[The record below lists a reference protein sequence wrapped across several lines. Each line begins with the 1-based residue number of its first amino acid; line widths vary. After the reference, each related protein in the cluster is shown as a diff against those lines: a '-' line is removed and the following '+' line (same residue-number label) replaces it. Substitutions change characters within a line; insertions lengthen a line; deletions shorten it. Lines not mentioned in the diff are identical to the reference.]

1 MPDIPR
7 FSAFD
12 VTSKLQQE
20 LDFSRTAGTGDPLA
34 GTGASVPS
42 SIRVQTV
49 TQSPNGFWSEVIS
62 DQPSPV
68 QTQDSI
74 ISSLEQQRVGLISSF
89 EEICAA
95 YDREIL
101 SLNNQIND
109 KKSVIVSKVT
119 SAVSGFC
126 GFEGTLPSSPGAED
140 INGVSV
146 GIGVTVRGDTS
157 AIKIYPNI
165 RAYTADS
172 PFNDATTQ
180 NLSNSNVGL
189 GYENV
194 MSINSGSIIGSYGFV
209 STDPNVH
216 CLCTSIIDPTPHL
229 CIEQGKTVTDQAT
242 CAGYGSSIITI
253 ASEILTLRN
262 ERDQY
267 LDQINRLKRE
277 KNKKEIQNWG
287 SKQSETTLQQH
298 NNALEQAIVDL
309 SAFVDPLVMNGLIVY
324 YDAAENYGIGT
335 TVDIYTGISSVT
347 AWNNLKGDGL
357 YASPRTSLYSINLD
371 DSDGPSVELNNYSI
385 VTNQYF
391 TVPSSYIASNK
402 IGTGNTSYTL
412 EAWFKVTN
420 DVALGISSTTNGAT
434 IVGINSV
441 HGYGLQVYKPS
452 GVRVS
457 FGERGN
463 GGLTNST
470 NLDLDS
476 WYHVA
481 AVNEAGVGS
490 RIYINGSLDGSGSAI
505 NITSTVSDLRVGFT
519 SSQITQYFSGKISA
533 VRIYNRNLTQAEVT
547 QNFEVHKARYGF
559 STTA

>member
-12 VTSKLQQE
+12 VTSKLQNE
-20 LDFSRTAGTGDPLA
+20 LSFLQTAGTGDPLA
-34 GTGASVPS
+34 GTGASVPT

-49 TQSPNGFWSEVIS
+49 TQNSSGFWSEVIS

-68 QTQDSI
+68 KTQDS
-74 ISSLEQQRVGLISSF
+74 LLNEFEQQRVGLISSF
-89 EEICAA
+89 EQICAV
-95 YDREIL
+95 YDNEIL
-101 SLNNQIND
+101 SLNDQIND
-109 KKSVIVSKVT
+109 KKLLIVNKVT
-119 SAVSGFC
+119 SAVSGLC
-126 GFEGTLPSSPGAED
+126 SIATTPGAED

-146 GIGVTVRGDTS
+146 GVGATIRGDTA
-157 AIKIYPNI
+157 AIKVYPNI

-172 PFNDATTQ
+172 PFGGSTTQ

-189 GYENV
+189 GYENI
-194 MSINSGSIIGSYGFV
+194 MSINSGSIIGTYGFV
-209 STDPNVH
+209 STNSSVH
-216 CLCTSIIDPTPHL
+216 CLCTSIVDPTPHL
-229 CIEQGKTVTDQAT
+229 CTEQGKTVADQVT

-253 ASEILTLRN
+253 AAEILTLRN
-262 ERDQY
+262 QRDQY
-267 LDQINRLKRE
+267 LDQINRLKEE
-277 KNKKEIQNWG
+277 KTKKEIQSWG
-287 SKQSETTLQQH
+287 SKQSETSLNRSSSALQQ
-298 NNALEQAIVDL
+298 AITDL
-309 SAFVDPLVMNGLIVY
+309 SAFVDPIVMNGLIVY

-335 TVDIYTGISSVT
+335 TVDIYTGITSVT
-347 AWNNLKGDGL
+347 AWNNLMGDGL
-357 YASPRTSLYSINLD
+357 YAAPRTTLYSINLD
-371 DSDGPSVELNNYSI
+371 DADGPSVELNNYSI

-391 TVPSSYIASNK
+391 NVPNSYITTNK

-434 IVGINSV
+434 VVGINSV

-452 GVRVS
+452 GIRVS

-463 GGLTNST
+463 GSLTNTT

-476 WYHVA
+476 CYHVA

-490 RIYINGSLDGSGSAI
+490 RIYINGTLDGSGGAI
-505 NITSTVSDLRVGFT
+505 NITSTASDLRVGFT

-533 VRIYNRNLTQAEVT
+533 VRIYNRNLTQTEVT